1 MCSMA
6 PAEASGNIAQYLGR
20 EYRAGRMIFAHGERL
35 FAQRRSAVS
44 LGRGSSEASPRRL
57 VTSWTKLLDMKGSAK
72 HLAKHGVTFALL
84 AKGRYLWA

>member
-1 MCSMA
+1 
-6 PAEASGNIAQYLGR
+6 
-20 EYRAGRMIFAHGERL
+20 MIFAHGERL

-57 VTSWTKLLDMKGSAK
+57 VTSWTKLLDLKGSAK
-72 HLAKHGVTFALL
+72 HLAKHCVTFALL